1 VSGWERVIGTVSASN
16 SSSPKTAAANC
27 TAGKNVIG
35 GGYVL
40 AASGDVSKLSVV
52 SNWPSDGDTWSVT
65 VREDVSLFTPAGNWT
80 VQAYAICITAP

>member
-1 VSGWERVIGTVSASN
+1 MSASN
-16 SSSPKTAAANC
+16 TTSPKTAVANC

-40 AASGDVSKLSVV
+40 TAADDASKLNVT

-65 VREDVSLFTPAGNWT
+65 VREDVTWLNPAGNWT
-80 VQAYAICITAP
+80 VQAFAICITAP